1 MIPSPSVA
9 DAPLASTETLLIA
22 RENKLIQRALA
33 VLEQRLFQR
42 GPCLANPSDVRNYLR
57 MQLAPQD
64 REVFAVLYL
73 DNRHRI
79 LAFEPLFQGTVDGA
93 PVYPR
98 VVLKRAI
105 EHNCAALIL
114 AHNHPSGVAQPS
126 HADRALTRQLTDLL
140 AEVEVRVLDHFIIGQ
155 GKPFSFAEAGL
166 L

>member
-1 MIPSPSVA
+1 MIPSPAVA
-9 DAPLASTETLLIA
+9 DVGPAFTDASLTSH
-22 RENKLIQRALA
+22 ENTLIQQALS

-42 GPCLANPSDVRNYLR
+42 GPCLANPSDVRDYLR
-57 MQLAPQD
+57 MRLAPQD

-73 DNRHRI
+73 DNRHRV
-79 LAFEPLFQGTVDGA
+79 LAFEPLFQGTIDGA

-114 AHNHPSGVAQPS
+114 AHNHPSGVTQPS
-126 HADRALTRQLTDLL
+126 HADRTLTKELKDLL
-140 AEVEVRVLDHFIIGQ
+140 AEVEIRVLDHFIIGQ
-155 GKPFSFAEAGL
+155 GKPYSFAEAGL